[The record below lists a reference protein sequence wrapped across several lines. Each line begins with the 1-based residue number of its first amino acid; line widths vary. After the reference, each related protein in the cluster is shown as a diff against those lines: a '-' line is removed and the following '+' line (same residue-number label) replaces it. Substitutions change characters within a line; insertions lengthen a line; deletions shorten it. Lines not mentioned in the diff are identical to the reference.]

1 MGRKR
6 RRDQPMGRK
15 CSRYSWHRSRRWLRP
30 NRQAM
35 KRSDLA
41 SKKKESDE
49 KRNELTLKTG
59 AVRYRL
65 TSSNRIK
72 QL

>member
-1 MGRKR
+1 LTKRRQQQEKRRRNQPMGRKR

-15 CSRYSWHRSRRWLRP
+15 CSRYSWHKSRRWLRP

-49 KRNELTLKTG
+49 K
-59 AVRYRL
+59 
-65 TSSNRIK
+65 
-72 QL
+72 